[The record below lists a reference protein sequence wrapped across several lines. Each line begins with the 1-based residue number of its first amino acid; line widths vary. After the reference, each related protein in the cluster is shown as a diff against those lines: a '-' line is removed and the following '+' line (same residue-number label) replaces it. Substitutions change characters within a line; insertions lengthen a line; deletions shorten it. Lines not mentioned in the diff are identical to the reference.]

1 MAATLASL
9 RRAAATTAAAAS
21 TAAATV
27 AWVATAPTR
36 ASPRA
41 KTLTAAAAVATGATL
56 FFYYRNQRLRRAQRQ
71 AELLKEAEAAA
82 PAPAPT
88 ASIASTPT
96 SRDNSPRPS
105 YLNAYAPAFT
115 PSAST
120 VASPTPSQRT
130 LNDEDYAL
138 SPSPLKMTP
147 SARSAL
153 RQRLRSVVLTAESYV
168 SAGGQLK
175 PNDAEGFMAA
185 GALLWLRGHPSVL
198 GGAGPIVLMAA
209 ERREREA
216 EVKLNFLGGKRDA
229 VGESARDTAARE
241 CADERREPGRPR
253 RRARAHTPP
262 P

>member
-1 MAATLASL
+1 MAATLASA
-9 RRAAATTAAAAS
+9 RRAASATAAAAS

-27 AWVATAPTR
+27 AWAATAPTR

-229 VGESARDTAARE
+229 VGESARDTAAR
-241 CADERREPGRPR
+241 
-253 RRARAHTPP
+253 
-262 P
+262 

>member
-1 MAATLASL
+1 M
-9 RRAAATTAAAAS
+9 
-21 TAAATV
+21 
-27 AWVATAPTR
+27 
-36 ASPRA
+36 
-41 KTLTAAAAVATGATL
+41 GATCGC
-56 FFYYRNQRLRRAQRQ
+56 AT
-71 AELLKEAEAAA
+71 
-82 PAPAPT
+82 PA
-88 ASIASTPT
+88 
-96 SRDNSPRPS
+96 NS
-105 YLNAYAPAFT
+105 A
-115 PSAST
+115 
-120 VASPTPSQRT
+120 RT
-130 LNDEDYAL
+130 LSHACIRTSFAWYFSTFRISFTFRFAHAFSTLMICFDSLYV

-241 CADERREPGRPR
+241 CVDDDRTRTPPA
-253 RRARAHTPP
+253 ARALSHATP
-262 P
+262 